1 MERDELILSCQEFVN
16 RLVKKYNN
24 HKLDEDL
31 QQVGMIGVIKC
42 VDKCLAEG
50 IMDIDQIQKKCN
62 ISARNEILM
71 EIYKE
76 KIKLADDVEIE
87 DVGEE
92 DSTELMI
99 YLEQVLTPREME
111 AMKLTLNG
119 LSINEIATEMGVIP
133 DMIYRYLRKIK
144 NKILKIDE

>member
-1 MERDELILSCQEFVN
+1 
-16 RLVKKYNN
+16 
-24 HKLDEDL
+24 
-31 QQVGMIGVIKC
+31 MIGVIKC

-50 IMDIDQIQKKCN
+50 ITDVDQIQKKCN

-76 KIKLADDVEIE
+76 KIKLEDDIEIE

-111 AMKLTLNG
+111 TMKLTLNG

-144 NKILKIDE
+144 NKILKMDE

>member
-1 MERDELILSCQEFVN
+1 MERDELILSCQGFVN
-16 RLVKKYNN
+16 NLVKKYNN
-24 HKLDEDL
+24 HKSDEDL
-31 QQVGMIGVIKC
+31 QQVGMVGVIKC

-50 IMDIDQIQKKCN
+50 ITDVDQIQKKCN

-76 KIKLADDVEIE
+76 KLKIADDVEIE
-87 DVGEE
+87 EVGEE

-111 AMKLTLNG
+111 TMKLTLNG
-119 LSINEIATEMGVIP
+119 LSINEIATKMGVIP

-144 NKILKIDE
+144 NKILKMDK